1 MYEKIFDDSCIGWSR
16 DTRHSMMFIT
26 SQLYYANDK
35 LRILGW
41 MSLNEVYDLLGFPR
55 ELEAQVIGWKF
66 TGEKDNE
73 CIEIETIEEQGSSIK
88 IIFKNIVKLL

>member
-1 MYEKIFDDSCIGWSR
+1 MYEKLFDDSCVGWSR
-16 DTRHSMMFIT
+16 DTKYNMMFIT
-26 SQLYYANDK
+26 SQLYYANDL
-35 LRILGW
+35 LRARGW
-41 MSLNEVYDLLGFPR
+41 MSLNEIYDLFGFPQ

-73 CIEIETIEEQGSSIK
+73 CIEIETIEEQGSGIK

>member
-1 MYEKIFDDSCIGWSR
+1 MYEKTFDENCAYWSR
-16 DTRHSMMFIT
+16 NTAHNMMFIM
-26 SQLYYANDK
+26 SNVNYANNR

-41 MSLNEVYDLLGFPR
+41 ISLNEVYDLLGFPR

-73 CIEIETIEEQGSSIK
+73 CVEIEAIEEQGSSVK